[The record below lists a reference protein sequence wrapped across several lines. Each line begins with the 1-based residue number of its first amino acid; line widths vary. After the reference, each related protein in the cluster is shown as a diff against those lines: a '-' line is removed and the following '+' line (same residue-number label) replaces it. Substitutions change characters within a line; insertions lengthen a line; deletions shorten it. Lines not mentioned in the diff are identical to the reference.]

1 MDPKGSIK
9 FDGKQEKFIN
19 FLVKSVFICYT
30 DFVAD
35 KGSIQLKI
43 LMDLGTD
50 FPLFLPID
58 KA

>member
-1 MDPKGSIK
+1 MK

-19 FLVKSVFICYT
+19 FLVKSIFFCYT
-30 DFVAD
+30 GIVAD